1 VPHLAG
7 ELGVVD
13 PTSSLPHFFTLPSM
27 NTVSAAVARSDD
39 GRTAGSAQPRGDLVE
54 RDQHQIHPLA
64 DLDRSDP
71 VLAASQSRA
80 IWLYYETT

>member
-1 VPHLAG
+1 
-7 ELGVVD
+7 
-13 PTSSLPHFFTLPSM
+13 M
-27 NTVSAAVARSDD
+27 NTVSTAAVARSDD

-71 VLAASQSRA
+71 VLVASQSRA